1 LRQDHPDWSPQ
12 RLEDKAH
19 EVSQGLMAEDR
30 TLYNNDRRF
39 RRHNMLTPNA
49 TLDVWGQPHLED
61 DD

>member
-1 LRQDHPDWSPQ
+1 
-12 RLEDKAH
+12 
-19 EVSQGLMAEDR
+19 MAEDR